1 METIDEST
9 TPAATAAAV
18 VATMASL
25 VPPRIGE
32 HWEGQ
37 GGTYVGIVRGRD
49 GKPDFHLVA
58 AIGEH
63 ELEDIV
69 WGVYGKK
76 IEGADSYHDG
86 QANTAGMA
94 AADLDLAKR
103 IHALQIDGHTDW
115 YLPSQAEAHLLAA
128 NVKEAMNQGDY
139 YWTSTQYSA
148 DYAWCQG
155 FGDGTQDLY
164 DEDAELR
171 AVAVRQIQIFN
182 A

>member
-1 METIDEST
+1 METITESVN
-9 TPAATAAAV
+9 PAATAAAV
-18 VATMASL
+18 TAAMADL

-32 HWEGQ
+32 AWATQ
-37 GGTYVGIVRGRD
+37 GGVYVGIMRGRD
-49 GKPDFHLVA
+49 GKPDYHLVA

-63 ELEDIV
+63 ELEDV
-69 WGVYGKK
+69 EWGAYGKE
-76 IEGADSYHDG
+76 IEGAASYHDG
-86 QANTAGMA
+86 QANTAAMA

-103 IHALQIDGHTDW
+103 IQALDIDGHTGW

-148 DYAWCQG
+148 RSAWCQY
-155 FGDGTQDLY
+155 FDDGNQGIGSK
-164 DEDAELR
+164 DEELR
-171 AVAVRQIQIFN
+171 AVAVRQIQIVN